1 MLYNKINIH
10 SELSI
15 ILRSITKMITN
26 EILKNIKH
34 VHFTHYYN
42 KDLALENVNLQINK
56 GEFICLVGESGSGKS
71 TLLSLLSTLLKQTS
85 GQLFF
90 EGKNYKDIEDIDSF
104 RRTNIGFIF
113 QFHYLINYLT
123 VKENIKLA
131 KEKATHEEIYNL
143 LKILKI
149 ENLIDKYPNEISG
162 GQKQRVAIARAL
174 INRPKVI
181 IADEPTGNL
190 DSKNSL
196 NVFEIFKKLSE
207 SGTTII
213 VATHDKDLAKFANK
227 IYEVKDGKIS

>member
-1 MLYNKINIH
+1 
-10 SELSI
+10 
-15 ILRSITKMITN
+15 MI
-26 EILKNIKH
+26 KA
-34 VHFTHYYN
+34 VHLTHYYN
-42 KDLALENVNLQINK
+42 KDLALENINLQINK

-123 VKENIKLA
+123 VKENIKLS

>member
-1 MLYNKINIH
+1 
-10 SELSI
+10 
-15 ILRSITKMITN
+15 MIKALN
-26 EILKNIKH
+26 L
-34 VHFTHYYN
+34 THYYN
-42 KDLALENVNLQINK
+42 KDLALENINLEINK
-56 GEFICLVGESGSGKS
+56 GEFICLIGESGSGKS
-71 TLLSLLSTLLKQTS
+71 TLLSILSTLLKPTS

>member
-1 MLYNKINIH
+1 
-10 SELSI
+10 
-15 ILRSITKMITN
+15 MI
-26 EILKNIKH
+26 KA
-34 VHFTHYYN
+34 VHLTHYYN
-42 KDLALENVNLQINK
+42 KDLALENINLQINK

-85 GQLFF
+85 GRLFF

-227 IYEVKDGKIS
+227 IYEVKDGKIN

>member
-1 MLYNKINIH
+1 
-10 SELSI
+10 
-15 ILRSITKMITN
+15 MI
-26 EILKNIKH
+26 KA
-34 VHFTHYYN
+34 VHLTHYYN
-42 KDLALENVNLQINK
+42 KDLALENINLQINK

-85 GQLFF
+85 GRLFF

-149 ENLIDKYPNEISG
+149 ENLLDKYPNEISG

-227 IYEVKDGKIS
+227 IYEVKDGKIN

>member
-1 MLYNKINIH
+1 
-10 SELSI
+10 
-15 ILRSITKMITN
+15 MI
-26 EILKNIKH
+26 KA
-34 VHFTHYYN
+34 VHLTHYYN
-42 KDLALENVNLQINK
+42 KDLALENINLQINK

-131 KEKATHEEIYNL
+131 KEKATYEEIYNL

-213 VATHDKDLAKFANK
+213 VATHDKNLAKFANK